1 MKSFRIYSINDQYD
15 LCVVTGYTPDYNV
28 FIRDKQNNNYEIG
41 NHYYKASEVNQ
52 ILDTKPVGDVL
63 EHYRELAAKI
73 ISERK

>member
-28 FIRDKQNNNYEIG
+28 FIRDKQGNHFEIG
-41 NHYYKASEVNQ
+41 NEFYKASEVNQ
-52 ILDTKPVGDVL
+52 LLDTKPIGDVL